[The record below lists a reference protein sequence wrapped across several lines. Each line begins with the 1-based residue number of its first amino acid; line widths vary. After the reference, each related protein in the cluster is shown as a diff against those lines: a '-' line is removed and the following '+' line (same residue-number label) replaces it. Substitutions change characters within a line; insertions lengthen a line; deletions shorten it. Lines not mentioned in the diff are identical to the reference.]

1 MEWNGEWYKSSNN
14 STQYLGEGRSLWIY
28 VNSTQ
33 HPVKYI
39 CNVNS
44 SSECE
49 GGSGSIDILK
59 GTHYQ
64 EYIIIE

>member
-28 VNSTQ
+28 VNNTQ